1 MKNTSDQKGRKL
13 RSTTSI
19 NSLFKDARL
28 KKQIEK
34 VGGSYKC
41 NLCKKS
47 FIKKEEVRF
56 HFFIFHN
63 CCQTNSHEAQNLT
76 THNPPEKQNG
86 ADSNITLANVSNNKS
101 KPSSDK
107 TLSKEILE
115 KEITKGLLNY
125 ADSNKTKVLE
135 VKTLKCS
142 DKKSDENHQN
152 DSNTKLTAKDN
163 CKVKAEKNDE
173 FPKSDDGIEETHD
186 WSVFIKDL
194 KKNKRHSKLFDGI
207 TDTPEKQN
215 VVVSNITLTNVSN
228 SHSISSSDETISGK
242 ILEKRITQILT
253 NVQSEKS
260 YEKNN
265 IPIYSFATPIS
276 VKSKSQRRKKEK
288 NVQMKKDLN
297 NLEDQV
303 VDVLI
308 TPESDLPSNDE
319 ILSEERLLN
328 KVHDK
333 SNVNI
338 IEDSNFSKFYNNT
351 LKNLEMSA
359 KSGITNFQ
367 TLKIKIPKNINRP
380 LELIRDIPD
389 SPERKK
395 MKMIQNIILEKDVND
410 SKGEAGPSKVRRV
423 EKEDLEILK
432 TLCTK
437 PCVHQ
442 SKNDKIHNSPEKQSG
457 DVSNF
462 SFVKCVFCGLKNC
475 PIEVQRLE
483 VQRFEEEEEDEESA
497 NTPRHEEEVKETAKD
512 ARQQKGQKGKKS
524 KNHNMKI
531 SKDTSKMLLILKCH
545 KCSKEFD
552 STFELYK
559 HQNRRHKVKFAN
571 SYSYLNDFQNF
582 SLKKIMTKKLN
593 DGTENT
599 GLYIDTINIYNG
611 HNQENICGR
620 KKLENWVQLGVYT
633 YLF

>member
-1 MKNTSDQKGRKL
+1 MIFLCTLKFNFAIYVFIQTQLFPNFNVTRTLRKKSIKSQYFLKKSKKSKMQFETKEKTPHQKARQQNFIKKLLKKKVVKLEGDSYKCITCNKVVHNIIFHWNTNHKCIRCKVMKNTFKEHQCKNHKLKICYKQLKNPKNESSQKEVHNISD
-13 RSTTSI
+13 SS
-19 NSLFKDARL
+19 
-28 KKQIEK
+28 
-34 VGGSYKC
+34 
-41 NLCKKS
+41 
-47 FIKKEEVRF
+47 
-56 HFFIFHN
+56 
-63 CCQTNSHEAQNLT
+63 
-76 THNPPEKQNG
+76 EKQNE
-86 ADSNITLANVSNNKS
+86 AFSNITLVNISNNES
-101 KPSSDK
+101 KLSMDKIVSTKMSEPKINPVFASSQNEAYNISDSSEN
-107 TLSKEILE
+107 LSQQ
-115 KEITKGLLNY
+115 N
-125 ADSNKTKVLE
+125 
-135 VKTLKCS
+135 
-142 DKKSDENHQN
+142 ENE
-152 DSNTKLTAKDN
+152 SNTKLTAKDN
-163 CKVKAEKNDE
+163 FKGKVEKIDDQIDE
-173 FPKSDDGIEETHD
+173 TDE
-186 WSVFIKDL
+186 WSVHIKDL
-194 KKNKRHSKLFDGI
+194 KKNKRYSKLFDGI

-215 VVVSNITLTNVSN
+215 VAVSNITLTNVSN
-228 SHSISSSDETISGK
+228 SHSISPSDEIISGK

-297 NLEDQV
+297 NLEHQV

-308 TPESDLPSNDE
+308 TPES
-319 ILSEERLLN
+319 
-328 KVHDK
+328 
-333 SNVNI
+333 
-338 IEDSNFSKFYNNT
+338 
-351 LKNLEMSA
+351 
-359 KSGITNFQ
+359 
-367 TLKIKIPKNINRP
+367 
-380 LELIRDIPD
+380 
-389 SPERKK
+389 ERKK
-395 MKMIQNIILEKDVND
+395 MKMIQNIILEK
-410 SKGEAGPSKVRRV
+410 AGPSKVRRV

-442 SKNDKIHNSPEKQSG
+442 SKNDEIYNSPEKQSG
-457 DVSNF
+457 VVSNF
-462 SFVKCVFCGLKNC
+462 SFVECVFCGLKNC

-512 ARQQKGQKGKKS
+512 ARQQKGRKGKKS

-531 SKDTSKMLLILKCH
+531 SKDTSKMLLILKCN
-545 KCSKEFD
+545 KCRKEFD

-559 HQNRRHKVKFAN
+559 HQNRRHKVEFAN

-599 GLYIDTINIYNG
+599 GLYIDSVNTYNG
-611 HNQENICGR
+611 HNQENIGGR